1 MFSWIAKGF
10 EDIGKFFESLINGL
24 SDLGKDIGNWFSDL
38 GTDIGNWFDTLWTN
52 LDNGLRT
59 LSDKVNDG
67 IFGVVDHF
75 KEKEKKEET
84 EEEKQE
90 NEGTAIIN
98 DGVSG
103 VKNKFGFVDNIKT
116 NVNDMVDVITDT
128 TNAPRLTMN
137 IKSKWYSGN
146 ITVVDLSWYDQYRE
160 YGDSIIC
167 MFCYLSFL
175 WNIFVK
181 LPDIIQGAG
190 ASSYSRE
197 MLDDI
202 RVYKNTGVGRVS
214 NIRRR

>member
-1 MFSWIAKGF
+1 
-10 EDIGKFFESLINGL
+10 
-24 SDLGKDIGNWFSDL
+24 
-38 GTDIGNWFDTLWTN
+38 
-52 LDNGLRT
+52 
-59 LSDKVNDG
+59 
-67 IFGVVDHF
+67 
-75 KEKEKKEET
+75 
-84 EEEKQE
+84 
-90 NEGTAIIN
+90 
-98 DGVSG
+98 
-103 VKNKFGFVDNIKT
+103 
-116 NVNDMVDVITDT
+116 MVDVITDT

-146 ITVVDLSWYDQYRE
+146 ITVIDLSWYDQYRE

-202 RVYKNTGVGRVS
+202 RIYKNTGVGRVS
-214 NIRRR
+214 NISRR